1 MAVFYDNCYSK
12 SMTFALSWVIEGEQ
26 QLLRNLRG
34 VKEGMGNWK
43 PAFRKT
49 ARELKKV
56 FANDVFA
63 TKGKAIDEDWPP
75 LKPAYLAKK
84 RADGYSATPLIKTG
98 KMQKAFRTQFD
109 ANSATIWNAIKY
121 AKYHQ
126 SNKARSSNL
135 PRRAMMKIGNDQKTM
150 IVKIFHT
157 HFIKKLKRVV

>member
-1 MAVFYDNCYSK
+1 MAFQ
-12 SMTFALSWVIEGEQ
+12 LSWNIEGEQ

-34 VKEGMGNWK
+34 IKEGMGNWK

-63 TKGKAIDEDWPP
+63 TKGKAIDENWPP
-75 LKPAYLAKK
+75 LKPMYLAKK
-84 RADGYSATPLIKTG
+84 RAAGYSATPLIKTG
-98 KMQKAFRTQFD
+98 KMQKAFKAQFD
-109 ANSATIWNAIKY
+109 ANSATIWNAVAY

-126 SNKARSSNL
+126 SNKPRSSNL
-135 PRRAMMKIGNDQKTM
+135 PRRAMMKLGNDQKAM

-157 HFIKKLKRVV
+157 HFVKKLKKGV